1 VEVIFKSIKIVQII
15 AASSDI
21 ILPSP
26 NIAASSVII
35 LPRPLIIFLWC
46 G

>member
-1 VEVIFKSIKIVQII
+1 VQIIAVSSDIILPRPFFKNFKVRNI

-26 NIAASSVII
+26 
-35 LPRPLIIFLWC
+35 LRL
-46 G
+46 

>member
-1 VEVIFKSIKIVQII
+1 MTRII

-26 NIAASSVII
+26 
-35 LPRPLIIFLWC
+35 LRL
-46 G
+46 